1 MYMCVCMSNADNLL
15 TKRGNVSF
23 SRRAL
28 LHGVSSYICSL
39 SDSDLANRPAL
50 LTFFLIFVIMSKR
63 IPWSSPIA
71 RRSKFL
77 SDCHSWTFS
86 QKCESYMTYVFETAS
101 LKWRKTLY
109 FHINN
114 CKVIFPFTAYA
125 FCIGGLLLT
134 EPRENSPCGCVGFE
148 EIPFRCEVTTPQR
161 FAAPWGT
168 AALCRFSYTTLYRLV
183 KRKPHK
189 RDVWNWN
196 VRFVMVTWI
205 FILSSFMID
214 TLGLHNI
221 TLETHV
227 WWSSKFGYLVV

>member
-15 TKRGNVSF
+15 TKWWNVSF

-39 SDSDLANRPAL
+39 SDSDLGNRLAL

-86 QKCESYMTYVFETAS
+86 QKCESYITYVFETSS

-114 CKVIFPFTAYA
+114 CKVIFPFTAY
-125 FCIGGLLLT
+125 
-134 EPRENSPCGCVGFE
+134 R
-148 EIPFRCEVTTPQR
+148 
-161 FAAPWGT
+161 
-168 AALCRFSYTTLYRLV
+168 
-183 KRKPHK
+183 
-189 RDVWNWN
+189 
-196 VRFVMVTWI
+196 RFVVNWTTREQSLWMCWFWRNSFSLRGDDSPEI
-205 FILSSFMID
+205 CSPLRHCSPLSF
-214 TLGLHNI
+214 LLHYFVSPGEEK
-221 TLETHV
+221 TT
-227 WWSSKFGYLVV
+227 